1 MKKGG
6 LGRGL
11 NNFLKDTDE
20 VAKILNEEPSGITKI
35 EISKIK
41 PNEKQARKLFN
52 EEKLKE
58 LSESIAEFGV
68 IQPLILK
75 QIGEEYQIIAG
86 ERRYRAAK
94 MAALE
99 EVPAIIK
106 NISEEEADKISLIEN
121 VQRVDLNPIEEAL
134 GYKSVMKE
142 YGITQEELSDA
153 IGKSRQYIGNTVRLL
168 KLEPRVIEFLQKGLL
183 TTSHGKLLL
192 GIKDPKQQ
200 YREAKRIVKL
210 GNTVKETTLL
220 FSKPVEKTK
229 NIFLDNARRDL
240 EDALGTK
247 VEFKGKGKNK
257 KIVIEY
263 YSEEDLERICERIL
277 GSEEEWDI

>member
-20 VAKILNEEPSGITKI
+20 VAKILNEESKTGVTKI
-35 EISKIK
+35 PISKIK

-58 LSESIAEFGV
+58 LAESIAEFGI

-75 QIGEEYQIIAG
+75 ENGEEYQIIAG

-94 MAALE
+94 LAGLE

-106 NISEEEADKISLIEN
+106 NITEEEADKISLIEN

-142 YGITQEELSDA
+142 YSITQEELSDA

-183 TTSHGKLLL
+183 SPSHGKLLL
-192 GIKDPKQQ
+192 TIKDPKQQ

-220 FSKPVEKTK
+220 FSRPPEKTK
-229 NIFLDNARRDL
+229 NIFLDDARRSL

-263 YSEEDLERICERIL
+263 YSEEDLERICEKIL
-277 GSEEEWDI
+277 GSEEE

>member
-20 VAKILNEEPSGITKI
+20 VAKILNEESKTGVTKI
-35 EISKIK
+35 PISKIK

-58 LSESIAEFGV
+58 LAESIEEFGI

-75 QIGEEYQIIAG
+75 ENGEEYQIIAG

-94 MAALE
+94 LAGLE

-106 NISEEEADKISLIEN
+106 NITEEEADKISLIEN

-142 YGITQEELSDA
+142 YNITQEELSDA

-183 TTSHGKLLL
+183 SPSHGKLLL
-192 GIKDPKQQ
+192 TIKDPKQQ

-220 FSKPVEKTK
+220 FSRPPEKTK
-229 NIFLDNARRDL
+229 NIFLDDARRSL

-263 YSEEDLERICERIL
+263 YSEEDLERICEKIL
-277 GSEEEWDI
+277 GSEEE

>member
-20 VAKILNEEPSGITKI
+20 VAKILNEESKTGVTKI
-35 EISKIK
+35 PISKIK

-58 LSESIAEFGV
+58 LAESIAEFGI

-75 QIGEEYQIIAG
+75 ENGEKYQIIAG

-94 MAALE
+94 LAGLE

-106 NISEEEADKISLIEN
+106 NITEEEADKISLIEN

-142 YGITQEELSDA
+142 YNITQEELSDA

-183 TTSHGKLLL
+183 SPSHGKLLL
-192 GIKDPKQQ
+192 TIKDPKQQ

-220 FSKPVEKTK
+220 FSRPPEKTK
-229 NIFLDNARRDL
+229 NIFLDDARRSL

-263 YSEEDLERICERIL
+263 YSEEDLERICEKIL
-277 GSEEEWDI
+277 GSEEE

>member
-277 GSEEEWDI
+277 GSEEE